1 MLSVLW
7 YWGDKLDRRGG
18 KMDDKQTLDPVDQ
31 FLNQILDEKKIA
43 GSEDPEV
50 RSQLIDD
57 LRSRLMSQIDREM
70 INALNAEQLE
80 QLSNMLDKDDL
91 TDAEIQDFF
100 RQSGVNGQQVAL
112 ETMMRFRT
120 YYLGVNA

>member
-1 MLSVLW
+1 
-7 YWGDKLDRRGG
+7 
-18 KMDDKQTLDPVDQ
+18 MDDKQTPDPVDQ

-50 RSQLIDD
+50 
-57 LRSRLMSQIDREM
+57 RSRLMSQIDREM

>member
-1 MLSVLW
+1 
-7 YWGDKLDRRGG
+7 
-18 KMDDKQTLDPVDQ
+18 MDDKQTLDPVDQ

-50 RSQLIDD
+50 RRQLIDD

-91 TDAEIQDFF
+91 TDVEIQDFF

>member
-1 MLSVLW
+1 
-7 YWGDKLDRRGG
+7 
-18 KMDDKQTLDPVDQ
+18 MDDKQTLDPVDQ
-31 FLNQILDEKKIA
+31 FLNQILDEKEIA

-50 RSQLIDD
+50 RRQLIDD

>member
-1 MLSVLW
+1 
-7 YWGDKLDRRGG
+7 
-18 KMDDKQTLDPVDQ
+18 MDDKQTPDPVDQ

-70 INALNAEQLE
+70 INALNAEQL
-80 QLSNMLDKDDL
+80 
-91 TDAEIQDFF
+91 
-100 RQSGVNGQQVAL
+100 
-112 ETMMRFRT
+112 
-120 YYLGVNA
+120 

>member
-1 MLSVLW
+1 
-7 YWGDKLDRRGG
+7 
-18 KMDDKQTLDPVDQ
+18 MDDKQTLDPVDQ

-50 RSQLIDD
+50 RRQLIDD

-80 QLSNMLDKDDL
+80 QLSNMLDKDGL

>member
-1 MLSVLW
+1 
-7 YWGDKLDRRGG
+7 
-18 KMDDKQTLDPVDQ
+18 MDDKQTPDPVDQ

-70 INALNAEQLE
+70 IAERRAAGAAEQY
-80 QLSNMLDKDDL
+80 
-91 TDAEIQDFF
+91 A
-100 RQSGVNGQQVAL
+100 G
-112 ETMMRFRT
+112 
-120 YYLGVNA
+120 

>member
-1 MLSVLW
+1 
-7 YWGDKLDRRGG
+7 
-18 KMDDKQTLDPVDQ
+18 MDDKQTLDPVDQ

-112 ETMMRFRT
+112 ETMMRFRA

>member
-1 MLSVLW
+1 
-7 YWGDKLDRRGG
+7 
-18 KMDDKQTLDPVDQ
+18 MDDKQTLDPVDQ

-50 RSQLIDD
+50 RRQLIDD

-80 QLSNMLDKDDL
+80 QLSDMLDKDDL
-91 TDAEIQDFF
+91 TAAEIQDFF